1 MEEYKIKHP
10 EEYEIYLK
18 LNSKTKHNSKD
29 EDKSNELSPLV
40 EKVDSGGQ
48 IQEGKI
54 DLSL

>member
-54 DLSL
+54 DLTL